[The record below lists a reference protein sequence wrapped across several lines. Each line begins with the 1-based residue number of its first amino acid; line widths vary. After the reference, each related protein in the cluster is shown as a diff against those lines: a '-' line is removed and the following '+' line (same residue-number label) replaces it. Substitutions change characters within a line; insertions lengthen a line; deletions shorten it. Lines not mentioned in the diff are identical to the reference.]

1 MMRLYKISLLPLLLL
16 AGCAYLE
23 PGVYD
28 PELDDR
34 KLSVHVLRSQSREA
48 QRMVAGLRQEMEANR
63 QTLAAAEVSRAQLQ
77 GRLREVERR
86 YEEARQVIDL
96 QREELARL
104 RDEREEVLKASR
116 ELKNQ
121 MSRLQRQLA
130 SLSESYKKAPAP
142 GPAPVVKKAADAPL
156 LNGAGFDATV
166 GVGGDLP
173 AVVTVQ
179 PGDTLWSIA
188 RRYEVSYP
196 ALRSLNG
203 LDENPDLILVGQEL
217 LLPE

>member
-1 MMRLYKISLLPLLLL
+1 MVLL
-16 AGCAYLE
+16 AGCSYLE

-28 PELDDR
+28 PELQDR
-34 KLSVHVLRSQSREA
+34 KLSVHVLQSQTREA
-48 QRMVAGLRQEMEANR
+48 QRMVASLRREMEAGR
-63 QTLAAAEVSRAQLQ
+63 QTLAAAEVARARLQ
-77 GRLREVERR
+77 GRLREVKRR

-104 RDEREEVLKASR
+104 RDEREEVLRASR

-121 MSRLQRQLA
+121 MSRVQRQLA
-130 SLSESYKKAPAP
+130 SLSESYKAPART
-142 GPAPVVKKAADAPL
+142 GAPALEDATDIPL
-156 LNGAGFDATV
+156 VNGAGLEETV
-166 GVGGDLP
+166 EMKGELP

-179 PGDTLWSIA
+179 RGDTLWKIA
-188 RRYEVSYP
+188 RRYGVSYP

-203 LDENPDLILVGQEL
+203 LDENPDLIFVGQEL